1 MCVGLP
7 VMLNPRTCLY
17 NCIIVCSLKW
27 LILLIL
33 SLYLPMA
40 VIQDIGSDSDW
51 FAVGMYSNHPD
62 VGSIPISVFVTS
74 DSDTAFNISIESYE
88 GVILS
93 GEVKPYETSEFLVP
107 ETYMVSNESDYMNGL
122 IVRANDG
129 NKMRVSVSNHY
140 FISSDSYLA
149 LPLIEY
155 QGVNEYTYFAV
166 TPNFTSPNLTSR
178 VLIVCGFNDTSITIT
193 STQTAS
199 MYLPSGVVMLEAS
212 SPMTI
217 SGNIYQTILIES
229 EDQLMGT
236 KVVTDKPVTFLS
248 GHQCAS
254 LPDNISCDFAI
265 EQIPPTINWGR
276 NFIFPLLSSR
286 VGGSFL
292 SILASESDT
301 TVEVNCTNSNG
312 TRTLSDS
319 FTISSQGDY
328 ATMLVAPDDALC
340 SVTSS
345 KPTLLTVLST
355 SNNYDTTEGDP
366 LMVLVQPIEQYLNAN
381 HSFTAFKSDI
391 DNHYVNLMVN
401 ASVDNLNDIL
411 LDDEAVDSSWK
422 SINTFGGARAG
433 YTTQLNV
440 ANTTHSV
447 SVRARSDSSAGDI
460 RIGGM
465 MYGFACSVGY
475 GQLIATNLY
484 LIHESKHNY
493 IATSSLQYLI
503 H

>member
-1 MCVGLP
+1 
-7 VMLNPRTCLY
+7 
-17 NCIIVCSLKW
+17 
-27 LILLIL
+27 
-33 SLYLPMA
+33 
-40 VIQDIGSDSDW
+40 
-51 FAVGMYSNHPD
+51 MYSNHPD
-62 VGSIPISVFVTS
+62 VGSIPISIFVTS
-74 DSDTAFNISIESYE
+74 DSDSAFNISIESYE

-93 GEVKPYETSEFLVP
+93 GEVKPYETSEFFVP

-122 IVRANDG
+122 IVRADDG
-129 NKMRVSVSNHY
+129 NRMRVSVSNHY
-140 FISSDSYLA
+140 YISSDSYLA
-149 LPLIEY
+149 LPLIKY
-155 QGVNEYTYFAV
+155 QGVTEYTYFAV

-178 VLIVCGFNDTSITIT
+178 ILIVCGFNDTSITIN
-193 STQTAS
+193 STQTAY
-199 MYLPSGVVMLEAS
+199 MYLPSGVETLQPS
-212 SPMTI
+212 TPMTI
-217 SGNIYQTILIES
+217 SGNMYQTILIES

-265 EQIPPTINWGR
+265 EQIPPTINWGK

-286 VGGSFL
+286 VGGSYL

-301 TVEVNCTNSNG
+301 TVEVSCTNSNG
-312 TRTLSDS
+312 TSTLSDS
-319 FTISSQGDY
+319 FSISSSGDY

-340 SVTSS
+340 SVISS

-366 LMVLVQPIEQYLNAN
+366 LMVLVQPVEQYVNVN

-391 DNHYVNLMVN
+391 DNHYLNLMVK
-401 ASVDNLNDIL
+401 ASSDDLNNIQLND
-411 LDDEAVDSSWK
+411 EAISTDWK
-422 SINTFGGARAG
+422 SINTTGGVRAG
-433 YTTQLNV
+433 YMTQLNV

-447 SVRARSDSSAGDI
+447 SVRSASSGGDL
-460 RIGGM
+460 RVGGM

-484 LIHESKHNY
+484 LIHESK
-493 IATSSLQYLI
+493 
-503 H
+503 